1 MSMSP
6 KSSIVLIHGLWL
18 SPHSW
23 QPWIDRYTAQG
34 YTVHAPAWPG
44 VSELHEPI
52 DHDQAAAGL
61 GVREIADHYERFL
74 RTLDEPPI
82 IIGHSFGGLV
92 TQILLD
98 RGLGA
103 AGVALHPAPAKGV
116 LRLPL
121 STLRSTRPVLAN
133 PANRHRTVTLT
144 DRQFHYAF
152 ANTVTREQAAAERAR
167 WAVPGVGRPLFQ
179 AGFANFTPASRAA
192 TAIRFDN
199 SDRAPLLLVGGT
211 ADHIVPA
218 AVVRETHR
226 RYRRSEALSDY
237 KEYSGRDHG
246 TGLHDG
252 WETVADDVLDWALQI
267 RHPAHIY

>member
-1 MSMSP
+1 MSA
-6 KSSIVLIHGLWL
+6 KSIVLIHGLWL

-23 QPWIDRYTAQG
+23 QPWIDRYQAQG

-44 VSELHEPI
+44 ISELHEPL
-52 DHDQAAAGL
+52 DHDRAPAGL

-74 RTLDEPPI
+74 RTLDEQPI

-121 STLRSTRPVLAN
+121 STLLATRPVLGN
-133 PANRHRTVTLT
+133 PANLRRTVKLT

-152 ANTVTREQAAAERAR
+152 ANTLPKEQAAAERVR
-167 WAVPGVGRPLFQ
+167 WSVPGVGRPLFQ
-179 AGFANFTPASRAA
+179 AGFANFTPARSAA
-192 TAIRFDN
+192 TTIRFDN
-199 SDRAPLLLVGGT
+199 SERAPLLLVGGT

-226 RYRRSEALSDY
+226 RYRRSKALTEY
-237 KEYSGRDHG
+237 KEYAGRDHG
-246 TGLHDG
+246 TALHEG
-252 WETVADDVLDWALQI
+252 WETVADDVLDWAQQV
-267 RHPAHIY
+267 RRPAHTC

>member
-1 MSMSP
+1 MSP
-6 KSSIVLIHGLWL
+6 QSIVLIHGLWL

-23 QPWIDRYTAQG
+23 QPWIDRYRVQG
-34 YTVHAPAWPG
+34 HTVHAPAWPG
-44 VSELHEPI
+44 ISELHEPL
-52 DHDQAAAGL
+52 DHDRAPAGL
-61 GVREIADHYERFL
+61 GVREIADHYESFV
-74 RTLDEPPI
+74 RTLDAPPV
-82 IIGHSFGGLV
+82 IIGHSLGGLV

-121 STLRSTRPVLAN
+121 STLRATRSVLAN
-133 PANRHRTVTLT
+133 PANRNGTVKLT

-152 ANTVTREQAAAERAR
+152 ANTVSLEQAAAERAR

-179 AGFANFTPASRAA
+179 AGFANFTPAARAA
-192 TAIRFDN
+192 TAVGFDN
-199 SDRAPLLLVGGT
+199 PDRAPLLLVAGT

-218 AVVRETHR
+218 AVVRETHH
-226 RYRRSEALSDY
+226 RYRRSAALT
-237 KEYSGRDHG
+237 EYRECPGRDHG

-252 WETVADDVLDWALQI
+252 WETVADDVLDWALRTRQ
-267 RHPAHIY
+267 PA